1 MDLEREVWG
10 AGTSNSSSS
19 KSVFYLQSVALNL
32 GSPMPQETHE
42 APKLIKFAMCSPMNI
57 FKGEQSPQ
65 LLLTPQMDLEPE
77 SQKLKTG
84 GGDCKM
90 TNQCESYSR
99 GLPLGGKGHPLVVR
113 PSKSPLGHVPFLLHN
128 SKEHLVLA
136 FFAGVI
142 LTLLLMAFVFLI
154 IKSCRKCPMGE
165 TCSSSSW
172 HLQQVIPVP
181 RPWILLQIIQPSFH
195 PQRRYIPMPA

>member
-1 MDLEREVWG
+1 M
-10 AGTSNSSSS
+10 GTQMS
-19 KSVFYLQSVALNL
+19 KPEPNDK
-32 GSPMPQETHE
+32 GPGTHPSTASAVTS
-42 APKLIKFAMCSPMNI
+42 APCLS
-57 FKGEQSPQ
+57 
-65 LLLTPQMDLEPE
+65 
-77 SQKLKTG
+77 
-84 GGDCKM
+84 
-90 TNQCESYSR
+90 
-99 GLPLGGKGHPLVVR
+99 GHP
-113 PSKSPLGHVPFLLHN
+113 

-195 PQRRYIPMPA
+195 PQRRYLPMPA